1 MLSLICLYLFKCL
14 LFLLKITCKFLRKG
28 LFFFP
33 QVGKKIT
40 CPTATHQEAMK
51 KIQVLTGIKNSPGE
65 GFRSYSKVNIQ
76 YFFHKK
82 SCEL

>member
-1 MLSLICLYLFKCL
+1 MFIISTENHMQVPYEG
-14 LFLLKITCKFLRKG
+14 T
-28 LFFFP
+28 FFFP
-33 QVGKKIT
+33 QVVKKIT

-51 KIQVLTGIKNSPGE
+51 KIQVLTGIKNLPGE

-76 YFFHKK
+76 YLFNKK